1 MSMYSGQ
8 QQASSFAG
16 FTDAVQAVINRSC
29 IIDYGIIKSI
39 PAPGVVDVVVSVAKN
54 PDDIKVLTCVLATVA
69 SGSVA
74 VDVVPEEGDKVLVVY
89 PKRYND
95 GMFDT
100 EQQEVIIEETAEGY
114 NMLSGVALLINQY
127 RKNQHKNFVKIEK
140 GAVSV
145 NMLYNG
151 DEETNLFKADVTED
165 NGISVEFKDKFKVA
179 VDAEGKLSVQCSDI
193 DIKTNEDNGLSLDT
207 GKAKIS
213 IDTSGNVTV
222 DAMSGKISIKNSS
235 ADLFSILDGMLQIL
249 NTSLATQGSPAAHT
263 VVPQQFAQQK
273 TQLGQLLQ

>member
-8 QQASSFAG
+8 QQASVFAG

-39 PAPGVVDVVVSVAKN
+39 PAPGVVDVVISVAKN

-74 VDVVPEEGDKVLVVY
+74 VNVVPEEGDKVLVVY
-89 PKRYND
+89 PKRYNE

-127 RKNQHKNFVKIEK
+127 RKNQHKNFVKVEG

-145 NMLYNG
+145 SMLYNE
-151 DEETNLFKADVTED
+151 DEDANLFKADITED

-193 DIKTNEDNGLSLDT
+193 DIKTNEDNGLLLDT

-222 DAMSGKISIKNSS
+222 DAMSGKISIKNST

-249 NTSLATQGSPAAHT
+249 NSSLATQGSPAAHT
-263 VVPQQFAQQK
+263 VVPQQFAQQQ

>member
-8 QQASSFAG
+8 QQGTAFAG

-39 PAPGVVDVVVSVAKN
+39 PAPGVVDVVISVAKN

-74 VDVVPEEGDKVLVVY
+74 VNVVPEEGDKVLVVY

-95 GMFDT
+95 GMFNT

-127 RKNQHKNFVKIEK
+127 RKNQHKNFVTVEG

-151 DEETNLFKADVTED
+151 DEEANLFKADITED
-165 NGISVEFKDKFKVA
+165 NGISVELKDKFKVA
-179 VDAEGKLSVQCSDI
+179 VDVEGKVSVQCSDI
-193 DIKTNEDNGLSLDT
+193 NLKTNEDNELTVDT
-207 GKAKIS
+207 GKAKIN

-222 DAMSGKISIKNSS
+222 DAMNGKISIKNST

-273 TQLGQLLQ
+273 TQLGQLMQ

>member
-8 QQASSFAG
+8 QQASVFAG

-39 PAPGVVDVVVSVAKN
+39 PAPGVVDVVISVAKN

-74 VDVVPEEGDKVLVVY
+74 VNVVPEEGDKVLVVY
-89 PKRYND
+89 PKRYNE

-127 RKNQHKNFVKIEK
+127 RKNQHKNFVKVEG

-145 NMLYNG
+145 NMLYNE
-151 DEETNLFKADVTED
+151 DEDANLFKADITED
-165 NGISVEFKDKFKVA
+165 NGISVEFKDKLKVA

-222 DAMSGKISIKNSS
+222 DAMNGKISIKNST

-249 NTSLATQGSPAAHT
+249 NSSLATQGSPAAHT
-263 VVPQQFAQQK
+263 VVPQQFAQQQ

>member
-8 QQASSFAG
+8 QQGTVFAG
-16 FTDAVQAVINRSC
+16 FTDAIQAVINRSC

-39 PAPGVVDVVVSVAKN
+39 PAPGVVDVVISVAKN

-69 SGSVA
+69 SGSVT
-74 VDVVPEEGDKVLVVY
+74 VNVVPEEGDKVLVVY

-127 RKNQHKNFVKIEK
+127 RKNQHKNFVTVEK

-145 NMLYNG
+145 NMLYNE
-151 DEETNLFKADVTED
+151 DEETNLFKADITED
-165 NGISVEFKDKFKVA
+165 NGISVELKDKFKLA
-179 VDAEGKLSVQCSDI
+179 VDTEGKMSVQCSDI
-193 DIKTNEDNGLSLDT
+193 NLKTNEDNELTVDT

>member
-1 MSMYSGQ
+1 MTNFSGQ
-8 QQASSFAG
+8 QQGLVFSG

-29 IIDYGIIKSI
+29 IIDYGIVKSVT
-39 PAPGVVDVVVSVAKN
+39 APGVVEVEISVAKS
-54 PDDIKVLTCVLATVA
+54 PEDIRILTCVLATVA
-69 SGSVA
+69 SGSVT
-74 VDVVPEEGDKVLVVY
+74 VDVVPAEGDKVLVIY
-89 PKRYND
+89 PRRYSEK
-95 GMFDT
+95 MFDT

-114 NMLSGVALLINQY
+114 NMLSGVALLVNQY
-127 RKNQHKNFVKIEK
+127 RKNQHKNFVKLENGNI
-140 GAVSV
+140 SV
-145 NMLYNG
+145 NMLYNE
-151 DEETNLFKADVTED
+151 DEDTNLFKADITEE
-165 NGISVEFKDKFKVA
+165 NGISVEFKDKFKFA

-222 DAMSGKISIKNSS
+222 DAMNGKISIKNSM
-235 ADLFSILDGMLQIL
+235 ADLFTILDGMLQIL